1 MRQLN
6 NGRKYYLALALL
18 LSLAAC
24 RQSKPPS
31 IEVCITDGVGG
42 ADCIEK
48 DGSKLYRPPS
58 QFENYWATNQSD
70 QAALISW
77 CYEIQRDHAEM
88 AMSEIQRQAK
98 DREAP

>member
-1 MRQLN
+1 MQQLK
-6 NGRKYYLALALL
+6 NGRTYCLALGLL
-18 LSLAAC
+18 LSLTGC

-48 DGSKLYRPPS
+48 DGSKLYRAPS
-58 QFENYWATNQSD
+58 QMENYWATNQSD

-77 CYEIQRDHAEM
+77 CYEIQRDHVEM
-88 AMSEIQRQAK
+88 AMSEIKRQAK
-98 DREAP
+98 DRDSL